1 MCRPRARRCGA
12 TVTRKWRE
20 RVQKVFEMNER
31 RRSRHRSYPASF
43 RAKPSFHESEGSDTR
58 KNQSEFSTALT
69 PGNLSRQKSPR
80 LPTTGIVR
88 KMRSRRER
96 EDSTRPSSGEDPGSL
111 FWSYSWLAPSRSRA
125 SRRARTGVSLRRGFR
140 IARGCRRCR
149 ISSTRWCSRRAAR
162 TDPCR
167 RGTCARACSSRR
179 TSACRRRD
187 AASHLSDAR
196 RSLALTDTS
205 PPLDLP
211 SLAQDDG
218 VRPRWP
224 VPARRGLHRC
234 VSERR
239 RARFHVSVAAAAVRE
254 VVILRGRSASRRRP
268 SSRDHSALDRARR
281 FAR

>member
-1 MCRPRARRCGA
+1 MP
-12 TVTRKWRE
+12 TRWKSG
-20 RVQKVFEMNER
+20 KER
-31 RRSRHRSYPASF
+31 RADESLCEKNAPRPSRGALLRSRH
-43 RAKPSFHESEGSDTR
+43 
-58 KNQSEFSTALT
+58 
-69 PGNLSRQKSPR
+69 PR
-80 LPTTGIVR
+80 W
-88 KMRSRRER
+88 
-96 EDSTRPSSGEDPGSL
+96 RP
-111 FWSYSWLAPSRSRA
+111 
-125 SRRARTGVSLRRGFR
+125 
-140 IARGCRRCR
+140 CR
-149 ISSTRWCSRRAAR
+149 ISSMRSCWARAAR

-187 AASHLSDAR
+187 AAPHRSDAR

>member
-111 FWSYSWLAPSRSRA
+111 FWSYSWLAPS
-125 SRRARTGVSLRRGFR
+125 
-140 IARGCRRCR
+140 
-149 ISSTRWCSRRAAR
+149 
-162 TDPCR
+162 P
-167 RGTCARACSSRR
+167 
-179 TSACRRRD
+179 
-187 AASHLSDAR
+187 SHAKIVR
-196 RSLALTDTS
+196 RSLA
-205 PPLDLP
+205 P
-211 SLAQDDG
+211 
-218 VRPRWP
+218 
-224 VPARRGLHRC
+224 C
-234 VSERR
+234 VCDNNNNNYYYNCCC
-239 RARFHVSVAAAAVRE
+239 VA
-254 VVILRGRSASRRRP
+254 VVV
-268 SSRDHSALDRARR
+268 
-281 FAR
+281 